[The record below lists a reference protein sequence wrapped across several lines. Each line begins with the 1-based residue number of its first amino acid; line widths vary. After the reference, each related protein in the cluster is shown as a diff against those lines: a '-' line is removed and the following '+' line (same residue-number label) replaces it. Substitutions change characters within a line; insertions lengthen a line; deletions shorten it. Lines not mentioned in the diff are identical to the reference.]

1 MMNKYVKIMCVL
13 DRSGSMDSIIGDA
26 IGGFNSFLK
35 EQKEVDGDATMDIM
49 LFDTE
54 FISVAN
60 NLDINSVEPFTKKTY
75 VPRGGTSLY
84 DAIGKTID
92 DEIDRIATLSI
103 EKRPEKTLCVILTD
117 GDENC
122 SNEYSQSLIK
132 QIIGE
137 MREDFKWEFI
147 FLGANQDACF
157 TADSIGISKGNAMS
171 FAATGEGVSS
181 AYVNISNATTNY
193 RTTTGDHTN
202 MFDDTDK

>member
-147 FLGANQDACF
+147 FLAANQDAMF
-157 TADSIGISKGNAMS
+157 TADGLGISKGNSMN
-171 FAATGEGVSS
+171 FDATGDGITY
-181 AYVNISNATTNY
+181 AYASMSTATSHY
-193 RTTTGDHTN
+193 RASTETSYDI
-202 MFDDTDK
+202 FEKSEK